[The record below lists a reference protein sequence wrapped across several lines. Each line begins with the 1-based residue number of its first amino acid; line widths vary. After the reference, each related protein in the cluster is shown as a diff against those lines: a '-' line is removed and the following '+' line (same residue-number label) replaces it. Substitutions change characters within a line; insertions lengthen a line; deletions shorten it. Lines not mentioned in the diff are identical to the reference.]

1 MPIEALLLALGAAFL
16 HAVWNLALARAPDTH
31 AAIAVVMLIGG
42 AALLPLAT
50 LDWRLEA
57 EALPWI
63 GASSLAELLYF
74 ALLAT
79 AYART
84 DMSITYPIAR
94 GSAPVFVLA
103 GGLLVLGI
111 PVTGGQ
117 VVGVI
122 LAAAGIMLVRDLRG
136 PGSGREVALAL
147 AIGITIATYT
157 LLDRQGIAH
166 ASPLAYGG
174 VVILVPGVVYALM
187 VARRGGWQ
195 RLWAAASRAVV
206 ICGFLA
212 GLAYA
217 AVLAALAM
225 APPAAVAVVRESSI
239 IMAAAMAALFL
250 GERIGAS
257 RWAGSLVVVVGV
269 AFVVLA
275 TG

>member
-16 HAVWNLALARAPDTH
+16 HAIWNLALARARDTH
-31 AAIAVVMLIGG
+31 AAIAVVMLVGG
-42 AALLPLAT
+42 ASLLPLAA

-63 GASSLAELLYF
+63 GASTLAELVYF

-111 PVTGGQ
+111 PVTSGQ
-117 VVGVI
+117 IVGVI
-122 LAAAGIMLVRDLRG
+122 LAAVGIMLVRDLRG
-136 PGSGREVALAL
+136 PGSGREVGLAL

-174 VVILVPGVVYALM
+174 VVILVPGVVYALV
-187 VARRGGWQ
+187 VARRGGIG
-195 RLWAAASRAVV
+195 RLVAAATPTMVV
-206 ICGFLA
+206 A
-212 GLAYA
+212 GVLSGLTYA
-217 AVLAALAM
+217 GVLAALAM

-239 IMAAAMAALFL
+239 IMAAALAALFL

-269 AFVVLA
+269 ALVVLA
-275 TG
+275 KG

>member
-1 MPIEALLLALGAAFL
+1 MPIEALLLALAAAFL
-16 HAVWNLALARAPDTH
+16 HAVWNLVLVRAPDTH

-63 GASSLAELLYF
+63 GASSVAELAYF

-79 AYART
+79 AYGRS

-94 GSAPVFVLA
+94 GSSPVFVLF
-103 GGLLVLGI
+103 GGLVLLGI
-111 PVTGGQ
+111 PITGGQ
-117 VVGVI
+117 VAGVLLVGVGV
-122 LAAAGIMLVRDLRG
+122 LLVRDVRRAAG
-136 PGSGREVALAL
+136 RREVGLAL
-147 AIGITIATYT
+147 AIGVAIATYT

-166 ASPLAYGG
+166 ADPLSYGG
-174 VVILVPGVVYALM
+174 LVILLPGVVYALM

-217 AVLAALAM
+217 AVLAALAV
-225 APPAAVAVVRESSI
+225 APPAAVAVVRETSV
-239 IMAAAMAALFL
+239 IMAAVMATLLL
-250 GERIGAS
+250 GERIRPS

-275 TG
+275 RG